1 MYENL
6 SVRTHISTFVPR
18 RRRNRL
24 AKRPFGHTPPD
35 LNHGTTRRKTTFT
48 NRRSRRSARL
58 CRDGHRA
65 AAHHRAL
72 QLLLLPRHLAA
83 MHAAQLHR
91 QGHLGR
97 ALLHLRRQGLR
108 HLRPALRIQFL
119 HSGRQPTPPRTRFQT
134 QVLLAAGATLRAGK
148 HQRRIL
154 HGRSARIVLPRG
166 VRAGS
171 HMPHVGPRGIHHS
184 HRLPAAAAALDISHP
199 RGRRPGIHPAQYPH
213 RRAVERDHGRTE
225 PDVVPRNGARKPR
238 AGTARKPRMG
248 VGQRPFLPDGRALHV
263 RHAHRPP
270 RPLHRAEG
278 RLLAQGAGMVARGI
292 LSTLRPFGHAARLQS
307 ARRPHSRRCS

>member
-1 MYENL
+1 MEQPA
-6 SVRTHISTFVPR
+6 V
-18 RRRNRL
+18 
-24 AKRPFGHTPPD
+24 KRHSRIDVADVLRGFAVMGIVLLHTIEHYNFYSFPD
-35 LNHGTTRRKTTFT
+35 TSQQCT
-48 NRRSRRSARL
+48 
-58 CRDGHRA
+58 
-65 AAHHRAL
+65 
-72 QLLLLPRHLAA
+72 LP
-83 MHAAQLHR
+83 QLHR

-184 HRLPAAAAALDISHP
+184 HRMPAAAAALDISHP
-199 RGRRPGIHPAQYPH
+199 RGRRPGIHLAQYP
-213 RRAVERDHGRTE
+213 
-225 PDVVPRNGARKPR
+225 PPPNCGAR
-238 AGTARKPRMG
+238 
-248 VGQRPFLPDGRALHV
+248 
-263 RHAHRPP
+263 P
-270 RPLHRAEG
+270 RPHR
-278 RLLAQGAGMVARGI
+278 
-292 LSTLRPFGHAARLQS
+292 T
-307 ARRPHSRRCS
+307 RRRSSKWYA